1 MGDGDVVPYILGYL
15 NSIYVMFSLIFF
27 YSISFLFSL
36 MICSIFYFFGNVMLF
51 VCFYIF
57 LYDLILIFTMNK
69 IAHVSFGVPW
79 CIIYCYDSIF
89 EMFYD
94 VFWIFQSI
102 NVSYYVVFCNGCIVP
117 LRYFVVYFGLLIY
130 YQYDVPQA

>member
-1 MGDGDVVPYILGYL
+1 VFHGVLFI
-15 NSIYVMFSLIFF
+15 VMIVF
-27 YSISFLFSL
+27 
-36 MICSIFYFFGNVMLF
+36 
-51 VCFYIF
+51 
-57 LYDLILIFTMNK
+57 
-69 IAHVSFGVPW
+69 
-79 CIIYCYDSIF
+79 F